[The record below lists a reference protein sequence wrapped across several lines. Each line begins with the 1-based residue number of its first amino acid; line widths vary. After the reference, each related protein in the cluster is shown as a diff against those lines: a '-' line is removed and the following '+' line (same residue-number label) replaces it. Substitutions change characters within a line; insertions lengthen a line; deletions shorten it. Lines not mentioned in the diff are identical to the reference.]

1 MEEVGDEER
10 LGNIADIYPP
20 FSMSRIGNSNLFD
33 PATAQPVSEFPI
45 QLYVVVKTF
54 EEGFICL
61 YGRQNRFPMMVTNF
75 PDLSKPAQ
83 RGKATSRP
91 TLPLPSS
98 VRRQNKDPWTSQ
110 DQKTHHSAWQHYQ
123 LRR

>member
-1 MEEVGDEER
+1 MEDVGDEER
-10 LGNIADIYPP
+10 LGNITNGYPP
-20 FSMSRIGNSNLFD
+20 FSMSRIGDSDLFD

-45 QLYVVVKTF
+45 QLLVVVKNF

-61 YGRQNRFPMMVTNF
+61 YGRQKPFPMTVTNL

-98 VRRQNKDPWTSQ
+98 VRRQNKDTWASQ
-110 DQKTHHSAWQHYQ
+110 DQKTHHSVWQHYQ
-123 LRR
+123 LGR